1 MVPCTRWCTGL
12 GADMGAYRVG
22 YWEGYTGY
30 GEGYTGYG
38 EYYPAAQPAARGA
51 NPTSGAG
58 PGSPAGAGVGGWG
71 AAGALGKVGGAAPG
85 TTLRARSVTL
95 QVPSLSQ
102 DP

>member
-1 MVPCTRWCTGL
+1 MWYRTWCRRGCIP
-12 GADMGAYRVG
+12 GG

-30 GEGYTGYG
+30 WEGYTGVRGVLPSQLPG
-38 EYYPAAQPAARGA
+38 EQTHPAERAPEAQ
-51 NPTSGAG
+51 
-58 PGSPAGAGVGGWG
+58 GAGVGGVG
-71 AAGALGKVGGAAPG
+71 AAGALGTVGGEAPG